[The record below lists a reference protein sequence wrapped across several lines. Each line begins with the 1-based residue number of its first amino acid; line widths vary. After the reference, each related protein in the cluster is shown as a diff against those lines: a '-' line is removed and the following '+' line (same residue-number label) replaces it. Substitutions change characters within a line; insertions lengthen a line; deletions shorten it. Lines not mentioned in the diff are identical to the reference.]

1 MSDRRDVF
9 ARLHRPGQ
17 PLFLPNAWDFAT
29 AATLAQAGFAA
40 IGTTSCGV
48 ATAAGQPDATGV
60 ARVETVAVARRL
72 AVLPVLLTVDIEAGF
87 SDDPREVAELAAE
100 LNDIGAV
107 GINIEDGRPDGTLG
121 PVDLHCAKIE
131 AIRTAAP
138 GLFVNGRTD
147 AFWLADPAAPPP
159 VDEARQRAR
168 AYVAAGADGVF
179 IPAVADPGL
188 VKSLATT
195 IDAPLNVLYLP
206 GQHTLAELAAAGA
219 ARVST
224 GSLLFREALRC
235 VVETANAALH
245 DAVQP
250 HPDTPSYA
258 QTQAL
263 SRPAPP

>member
-1 MSDRRDVF
+1 MTGRCDAF

-48 ATAAGQPDATGV
+48 AIAAGQPDATGA
-60 ARVETVAVARRL
+60 ARAETVAVAQRL

-87 SDDPREVAELAAE
+87 SDNPREVAELAA
-100 LNDIGAV
+100 LLTDMGAV

-121 PVDLHCAKIE
+121 PADLHCAKIE
-131 AIRTAAP
+131 AIRAAAP
-138 GLFVNGRTD
+138 GLFVNARTD
-147 AFWLADPAAPPP
+147 AFWLAGRTAPPP

-188 VKSLATT
+188 VKTLATT

-206 GQHTLAELAAAGA
+206 GQHTLAELATAGA

-245 DAVQP
+245 DAVQA
-250 HPDTPSYA
+250 HPGTPTYT
-258 QTQAL
+258 QVQAL
-263 SRPAPP
+263 SHPATP